1 MEYRAKLNS
10 LDVILRYSINKIVR
24 RYSIDGNV
32 IAINYSFMFTTLK
45 KCSVGQVL
53 KI

>member
-24 RYSIDGNV
+24 RYSIDGTVSRMTQKMCDLSENEV
-32 IAINYSFMFTTLK
+32 TE
-45 KCSVGQVL
+45 
-53 KI
+53 